1 MGLPIHIKAVSS
13 SAFNTVLAITCPDC
27 KEVTTLKVRTDGLEA
42 WLGRALIQHALPE
55 LSRDEAEML
64 VTGICVPCWDTMWDV
79 GESGDRHGEEEA
91 ADFPEPRLTENGSH
105 A

>member
-13 SAFNTVLAITCPDC
+13 STFNTVLAITCPDC
-27 KEVTTLKVRTDGLEA
+27 KDVTTLKVRTDGLEA

-64 VTGICVPCWDTMWDV
+64 VTGLCVSCWDAMWAYLKD
-79 GESGDRHGEEEA
+79 GDRHGEEEA
-91 ADFPEPRLTENGSH
+91 ANYPEPRLTENGGH